1 MKLRR
6 AGRDAVL
13 VEVEDL
19 ATTQRLYAELRR
31 RRPEGL
37 VDIVPA
43 ARTVLLAGP
52 RAAAVAA
59 ELPTWTLPDALALAG
74 DTIEVPVVYDGE
86 DLGSIAQHAHR
97 SIREVVDLMGA
108 TTFVA
113 AFTGFAPGFAYLTGL
128 PAVLQMPRRDSPRP
142 RVPAGSL
149 AIAGASA
156 GVYPRATPGGWNL
169 LGHTRAALWEATRDP
184 PALIAPGTRVRLVEA
199 PS

>member
-13 VEVEDL
+13 VEVDDR
-19 ATTQRLYAELRR
+19 AAVQRLYAELRR

-52 RAAAVAA
+52 HAVTVA
-59 ELPTWTLPDALALAG
+59 EALSSWTLPPTLALAG
-74 DTIEVPVVYDGE
+74 DTVEIPVVYDGE
-86 DLGSIAQHAHR
+86 DLALVAQHAGR
-97 SIREVVDLMGA
+97 SIREVVELVGA
-108 TTFVA
+108 TDFVA

-128 PAVLQMPRRDSPRP
+128 PAALHMPRRDSPRP

-149 AIAGASA
+149 AIAGEYA

-169 LGHTRAALWEATRDP
+169 LGHTTASLWDADRDP
-184 PALIAPGTRVRLVEA
+184 PALIAPGTRVRFVEA
-199 PS
+199 SP